1 MKKLILL
8 TAALL
13 AFCAAKAQFDVN
25 NFTYGAKVGLNAT
38 NISNSDM
45 KNKLSFHL
53 GAFAEWKLSDFV
65 GIQPE
70 LVYSRQGARD
80 KYDENGS
87 KVKVKTRV
95 NYLNIPILAKLY
107 VLEDL
112 SVDLGPQFGFALN
125 AKSKYKVGGHT
136 SKDKIT
142 DNNTFDFSFAV
153 GASYNFDDFIFSARY
168 NIGLSNMW
176 DKDKVG
182 ENLKNHVF
190 QLSVG
195 YCLNNLF

>member
-45 KNKLSFHL
+45 KNKMSFHL

-142 DNNTFDFSFAV
+142 NNNTFDFSFAV

>member
-142 DNNTFDFSFAV
+142 NNNTFDFSFAV

>member
-8 TAALL
+8 TVALL

-38 NISNSDM
+38 NISNFDA

-80 KYDENGS
+80 KENGA
-87 KVKVKTRV
+87 KIKYRV

-125 AKSKYKVGGHT
+125 AKSKLKSGGDTHK
-136 SKDKIT
+136 SKIT
-142 DNNTFDFSFAV
+142 DINTFDFSFAV

-182 ENLKNHVF
+182 ENYKNHVF